1 MLWSSRDRG
10 LRGLVLGTLDPSPL
24 GAMEVMPGGGAR
36 GPLAHATSPLQV
48 YRSKMD
54 SEATSPLPR
63 TRSGPLPSSSGSSS
77 SSSQLSVATLG
88 RSPSP
93 KV

>member
-1 MLWSSRDRG
+1 MAASGEAGG
-10 LRGLVLGTLDPSPL
+10 LLGSIFL
-24 GAMEVMPGGGAR
+24 
-36 GPLAHATSPLQV
+36 LQV

-54 SEATSPLPR
+54 SDAASPLPR

-93 KV
+93 KVWGYG

>member
-1 MLWSSRDRG
+1 MAWCQGSA
-10 LRGLVLGTLDPSPL
+10 LDHSCL
-24 GAMEVMPGGGAR
+24 GAVRVVAR
-36 GPLAHATSPLQV
+36 GGQSSPGSITSSQV
-48 YRSKMD
+48 YRSKVD
-54 SEATSPLPR
+54 GEASSPLPR

-77 SSSQLSVATLG
+77 QLSVATLG

>member
-1 MLWSSRDRG
+1 MLWSARDQG

-24 GAMEVMPGGGAR
+24 GAVGVVAGGGAG
-36 GPLAHATSPLQV
+36 GPSADATSPLQV

-54 SEATSPLPR
+54 GEATSPLPR

>member
-1 MLWSSRDRG
+1 MCQGS
-10 LRGLVLGTLDPSPL
+10 TLDHSWVRRCGVAASGEAGGSL
-24 GAMEVMPGGGAR
+24 GSIS
-36 GPLAHATSPLQV
+36 LLQV

-54 SEATSPLPR
+54 GDVASSLPR
-63 TRSGPLPSSSGSSS
+63 ARSGPLPSSSGSSS

>member
-1 MLWSSRDRG
+1 MLLSARARG
-10 LRGLVLGTLDPSPL
+10 LGCWGSTLGHSQPRCHGDGEL
-24 GAMEVMPGGGAR
+24 GIPDRV
-36 GPLAHATSPLQV
+36 SSLQV

-54 SEATSPLPR
+54 GEATSPLPR